1 MCNYAIFDCL
11 WHKYITRVLCFGG
24 FQSWQNSLE
33 LRQPLRQLPK
43 KQAMASAD
51 PGHLRQHRGQSWPRD
66 TPAGAPVWLRGFS
79 TKDTHGQPH
88 GCTHAFQRGTVMSL
102 LSTGGVGTVQ
112 LCPSVPAGLPVPDPS
127 PAPSAAKGPVP
138 FLGPSWGCFSILPA
152 WLASLSESRNLELNS
167 R

>member
-51 PGHLRQHRGQSWPRD
+51 PGHLPQHCGQSWPRD

-79 TKDTHGQPH
+79 TKDTHGQLH
-88 GCTHAFQRGTVMSL
+88 GRTHAFQRGTVMSL

-112 LCPSVPAGLPVPDPS
+112 LCPSVPLGCL
-127 PAPSAAKGPVP
+127 
-138 FLGPSWGCFSILPA
+138 FLILPQPHLQQRGLCHSWDHLGVVFPFFQPGWHPCQRA
-152 WLASLSESRNLELNS
+152 GIWS
-167 R
+167 